1 MEQFVENISEDFE
14 SLDTTIFVEN
24 WLPSRVFNTRFMS
37 LNDTR
42 LYES

>member
-14 SLDTTIFVEN
+14 SLDATIVVEN
-24 WLPSRVFNTRFMS
+24 WLPGCVFNTRLKF

-42 LYES
+42 LNES